1 MTRIVVVFPAPL
13 GPRRP
18 RTSPCSTSK
27 ETSEIACV
35 LPKWRLTPTTWTPAV
50 TDAGPLRPVVGRVGA
65 HPFGVAE
72 TGRDRRLDRE
82 GLGLVG
88 PVHDREAVAR
98 RRRRRVDRLVVVGS
112 GEAVQGVAAEVVQP
126 AHEALPREVGPH
138 RLGRV
143 LELEAHRPPFGGPL
157 VEVAP
162 RLVLAEVVE
171 ELAHNGI
178 ALVRIGRR
186 VAREK
191 DEVAARRAEVG
202 ADL

>member
-72 TGRDRRLDRE
+72 TGRDRRLDRKVWAWSDQCTTEKQSLE
-82 GLGLVG
+82 G
-88 PVHDREAVAR
+88 
-98 RRRRRVDRLVVVGS
+98 
-112 GEAVQGVAAEVVQP
+112 
-126 AHEALPREVGPH
+126 
-138 RLGRV
+138 
-143 LELEAHRPPFGGPL
+143 
-157 VEVAP
+157 
-162 RLVLAEVVE
+162 
-171 ELAHNGI
+171 
-178 ALVRIGRR
+178 
-186 VAREK
+186 
-191 DEVAARRAEVG
+191 G
-202 ADL
+202 ADGLIGL